1 MIDIY
6 LFGAIVFLL
15 AVMDFFAFQM
25 PYDKGF
31 WSLHTK
37 GSKYDIWHSCKRV
50 ILFLVAFSMLGSEY
64 ILEMFYGFIEISM
77 NPYVLFAVL
86 AYGIQ
91 RFFYNFLFKKF
102 K

>member
-50 ILFLVAFSMLGSEY
+50 ILFLVAFIIIREGAL
-64 ILEMFYGFIEISM
+64 IDIFV
-77 NPYVLFAVL
+77 NPYVWL
-86 AYGIQ
+86 AAIAYSFQ